1 MNRLICPRCQRP
13 SFTASL
19 QGPLHCAH
27 GDCGELLL
35 PGDEIDDDDD
45 RRVFPRVRPD
55 VAATVEYLAGDER
68 RVEPDKR
75 LVDVTISGLS
85 AVLEELPTLGS
96 RVVVELGSAG
106 PEGRPLR
113 VRGVVREVTPADEE
127 EGYRVGIELISSE
140 MPEPV

>member
-1 MNRLICPRCQRP
+1 MNRLICPSCERP

-35 PGDEIDDDDD
+35 PGDEIDDED
-45 RRVFPRVRPD
+45 RRVYPRVRPD
-55 VAATVEYLAGDER
+55 VTATVEYLARDER
-68 RVEPDKR
+68 RVEPDKA
-75 LVDVTISGLS
+75 LVDVTISALS
-85 AVLEELPTLGS
+85 AVLDELPSLGS
-96 RVVVELGSAG
+96 RVVVELREAD

-127 EGYRVGIELISSE
+127 HGYRVGIELVSAAGSGS
-140 MPEPV
+140 V